1 MREYILLF
9 LTTVCLNV
17 YSQNVSIVKID
28 SIEFKLPGESWK
40 LVNKNPD
47 AGQFL
52 FQDKKN
58 KISISLSARDKTK
71 FEFYN
76 VNLTDVELVNAF
88 YKWDA
93 DYWKSN
99 KDYDVYEIKKDEAKK
114 YIIWKIEVKSKK
126 IENYFLSGI
135 KSNYLIGLNIPQIK
149 QKLEQEKQIQL
160 LENVFLN

>member
-1 MREYILLF
+1 M
-9 LTTVCLNV
+9 
-17 YSQNVSIVKID
+17 
-28 SIEFKLPGESWK
+28 
-40 LVNKNPD
+40 
-47 AGQFL
+47 
-52 FQDKKN
+52 
-58 KISISLSARDKTK
+58 
-71 FEFYN
+71 
-76 VNLTDVELVNAF
+76 ELVNAF